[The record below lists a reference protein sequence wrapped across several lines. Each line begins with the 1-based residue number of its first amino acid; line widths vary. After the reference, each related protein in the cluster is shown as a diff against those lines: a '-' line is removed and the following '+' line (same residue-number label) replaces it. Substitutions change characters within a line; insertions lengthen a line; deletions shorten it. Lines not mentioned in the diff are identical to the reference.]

1 MDRNRANSHAPS
13 RKFNHFAAAALFN
26 SFLHLA
32 ALRADDG
39 PWGGSVLL
47 PEAHM
52 HPMLNTAIKAARR
65 GATVINRASFDLDRV
80 TVTEKQHNDF
90 VTDVDQAAEQAI
102 IEVLSKAY
110 PSHAFLAEES
120 GASANTNDENEFVW
134 IIDPLDGTT
143 NFIHGFPQY
152 CVSIAL
158 QQRGVT
164 TQAVIY
170 DPVRNDLFTATK
182 GAGAFLNEK
191 RIRVTKLDRIANAL
205 LSTGYAP
212 GSNRA
217 LEEYL
222 KMYQVMGE
230 RCQGLRRPGSAA
242 LDLAYVAAGRLDG
255 FYEKG
260 LKPWDIAA
268 GALLITESGG
278 IVGEFSGESD
288 YLHKGDVVAA
298 SPKIFAQMVALLAPF
313 A

>member
-1 MDRNRANSHAPS
+1 
-13 RKFNHFAAAALFN
+13 
-26 SFLHLA
+26 
-32 ALRADDG
+32 
-39 PWGGSVLL
+39 
-47 PEAHM
+47 M

-65 GATVINRASFDLDRV
+65 GATVINRASFDLDRIN
-80 TVTEKQHNDF
+80 VTEKQHNDF

-102 IEVLSKAY
+102 IEVLTKAY
-110 PSHAFLAEES
+110 PDHAILAEES
-120 GASANTNDENEFVW
+120 GASANTNDDNENVW

-158 QQRGVT
+158 QQRGVV
-164 TQAVIY
+164 TQAVVY

-182 GAGAFLNEK
+182 GSGAYLNEK
-191 RIRVTKLDRIANAL
+191 RIRVTKHDRIANTL
-205 LSTGYAP
+205 LSSGYAQ

-222 KMYQVMGE
+222 KMYQIMAE
-230 RCQGLRRPGSAA
+230 RCRGVRQPGAAA
-242 LDLAYVAAGRLDG
+242 LDLAYIAAGRLDG

-268 GALLITESGG
+268 GALLITEAGG
-278 IVGEFSGESD
+278 IVGEFSGESE
-288 YLHKGDVVAA
+288 YLHKGNIIAA
-298 SPKIFAQMVALLAPF
+298 SPKIFGQMITLLAPF